1 MEIFHKKG
9 TKEYQK
15 ITFSVENDFKIG
27 LKTIWTS
34 LNLHVFNGVSEHM
47 FIIIEVSLG
56 GGDISMISQ
65 FLH

>member
-27 LKTIWTS
+27 LKTH
-34 LNLHVFNGVSEHM
+34 LNKFKSSR
-47 FIIIEVSLG
+47 F
-56 GGDISMISQ
+56 Q
-65 FLH
+65 RR